1 MYKSLNRKQKAKHH
15 MEQAKS
21 IAVDMTLE
29 YIDDDDYYDD
39 EPAKKIPVRVV
50 TVRIDNK
57 QIEMTHDALALF
69 HEWHP
74 VHIGWDEN
82 KAKGQY
88 FLTCSCGVA
97 GCAGYWEPVVIRV
110 KKDTVQ
116 WSVRKEHGYGD
127 GVVGTGENVIYLK
140 RKDYEECRK
149 AILHMLRSYPD
160 DNFMFGGTRSL
171 GSEWIECLEIAAEKF
186 KLNTLATLLK

>member
-1 MYKSLNRKQKAKHH
+1 MSKSLNRKQKAQHH

-39 EPAKKIPVRVV
+39 EPARKIPVRIV

-74 VHIGWDEN
+74 VHIGWDETKQKDN
-82 KAKGQY
+82 TSSPARAVWR
-88 FLTCSCGVA
+88 GV
-97 GCAGYWEPVVIRV
+97 
-110 KKDTVQ
+110 
-116 WSVRKEHGYGD
+116 
-127 GVVGTGENVIYLK
+127 
-140 RKDYEECRK
+140 
-149 AILHMLRSYPD
+149 
-160 DNFMFGGTRSL
+160 L
-171 GSEWIECLEIAAEKF
+171 GIGNQL
-186 KLNTLATLLK
+186 

>member
-1 MYKSLNRKQKAKHH
+1 MSKSLNRKQKAQRHV
-15 MEQAKS
+15 EQAKS
-21 IAVDMTLE
+21 ISVDVTLE

-57 QIEMTHDALALF
+57 QIEGTHDALALF
-69 HEWHP
+69 HEWYP
-74 VHIGWDEN
+74 VNIGWDEN

-116 WSVRKEHGYGD
+116 WSVRKEHGYSK
-127 GVVGTGENVIYLK
+127 GVIGTGENVIYLK

-149 AILHMLRSYPD
+149 VILNTLRSYPD
-160 DNFMFGGTRSL
+160 DNFMFAGEYRPGRLWLKSL
-171 GSEWIECLEIAAEKF
+171 EKF
-186 KLNTLATLLK
+186 